1 MNKIKKGAWVTM
13 ITPYT
18 PDGKIDYAACG
29 RLVEWSIE
37 SGLAGIF
44 AVCQSSEMFFLTRE
58 ERLALARFVI
68 QKAAGRISVVVS
80 GHVSDTVE
88 EQTEELCQMA
98 ELGPD
103 AVVLISNRLVAG
115 GEKNFISNCETIVR
129 AMPKHMPLGM
139 YECPFPEKRLLK
151 HDEISYLNSTG
162 RFLFVKDTC
171 CDIDEMRARAKLISN
186 DFMFF
191 NANSA
196 TLYESLKAGFAG
208 YCGVMA
214 NFHPRLY
221 AWLCGHIQEEKAQFI
236 SRVLGVMSVI
246 EARDYPVCAKRYL
259 KNQLGFPVTELS
271 RSKRANFVP
280 AIDQELEGIKTLT
293 DYAESLIK

>member
-1 MNKIKKGAWVTM
+1 MNKIQKGAWVTM
-13 ITPYT
+13 VTPFT
-18 PDGKIDYAACG
+18 DGGEIDFEACG
-29 RLVEWSIE
+29 RLVEWYIQ

-44 AVCQSSEMFFLTRE
+44 AVCQSSEMFFLSSA
-58 ERLALARFVI
+58 ERLKLAEFVI
-68 QKAAGRISVVVS
+68 KKAAGRISVVVS

-88 EQTEELCQMA
+88 KQTKELCEMA

-103 AVVLISNRLVAG
+103 AVVLISNRLVIN
-115 GEKNFISNCETIVR
+115 GEKNFLLNCETLMN
-129 AMPKHMPLGM
+129 ALPKHMPLGM
-139 YECPFPEKRLLK
+139 YECPFPKKRLLK
-151 HDEISYLNSTG
+151 ADEITFLNSTG

-171 CDIDEMRARAKLISN
+171 CDIEEMRTRAKLISN

-196 TLYESLKAGFAG
+196 TLLESMKAGFSG

-214 NFHPRLY
+214 NFHPQLY
-221 AWLCGHIQEEKAQFI
+221 AWLCNHTEDEKAYLV

-271 RSKRANFVP
+271 RSKHADFVP
-280 AIDQELEGIKTLT
+280 AIDQELEGIKALS
-293 DYAESLIK
+293 DYVESIIK